1 MNVILLGHTGFIGR
15 NIYKYLISVG
25 VNNLIG
31 ISTAEINLTAE
42 NSHEALLKELSLDCI
57 VIMCAGVKK
66 QLGDNLNSFEK
77 NITIVNNFI
86 GAVLKVPPKKIIFFS
101 SASVYGEDVAY
112 HGKIAEETAVQPR
125 TYYGIAKY
133 TAERLLDKSCAD
145 TQTQLVI
152 LRPPL
157 VYGKNDLSRG
167 YGPTGFTY
175 KAVNNEEIIIWGDG
189 SEFREF
195 VYVDD
200 VGKTVNWMINNDYSG
215 ILNLASGKSYTYKE
229 ILDSLKKI
237 TGLNI
242 RVISR
247 QRTKE
252 KVDHHYSN
260 KLFHHVVED
269 FKFTN
274 LKDGLTEMCQSLF
287 NLRKKD
293 SGKSN

>member
-15 NIYKYLISVG
+15 NIYKYLISTG

-31 ISTAEINLTAE
+31 ISTNEIDLTKE
-42 NSHEALLKELSLDCI
+42 NSYKLFQKVLPPDCI

-66 QLGDNLNSFEK
+66 QLGDSLESFEK
-77 NITIVNNFI
+77 NINIINNFI
-86 GAVLKVPPKKIIFFS
+86 RALSNARLKKLVYFS
-101 SASVYGEDVAY
+101 SASVYGEDVDY
-112 HGKIAEETAVQPR
+112 KVRISEETPVQPR

-133 TAERLLDKSCAD
+133 TAECLLEKICAD

-157 VYGKNDLSRG
+157 IYGRDDTSRG

-195 VYVDD
+195 IYVDD
-200 VGKTVNWMINNDYSG
+200 VGRAVSRLINHNYRG
-215 ILNLASGKSYTYKE
+215 ILNLVSGKSYTYRKIIVSLNE
-229 ILDSLKKI
+229 II
-237 TGLNI
+237 GTNI
-242 RVISR
+242 NTVSR

-252 KVDHHYSN
+252 KVGHQYSGILIHN
-260 KLFHHVVED
+260 VLGD
-269 FKFTN
+269 FKFTS
-274 LKDGLTEMCQSLF
+274 LGDGL
-287 NLRKKD
+287 RKMYR
-293 SGKSN
+293 SIIG

>member
-15 NIYKYLISVG
+15 NIYKYLISAG

-31 ISTAEINLTAE
+31 ISTNEIDLTKE
-42 NSHEALLKELSLDCI
+42 NSHKILQKVLSPDCL

-86 GAVLKVPPKKIIFFS
+86 RAVSKVHPKKMIYFS

-112 HGKIAEETAVQPR
+112 HGEISEETPVQPR

-133 TAERLLDKSCAD
+133 TAERLLEKSCAD

-157 VYGKNDLSRG
+157 VYGKDDLSRG

-175 KAVNNEEIIIWGDG
+175 KAINNEEIIIWGDG

-200 VGKTVNWMINNDYSG
+200 VARIVSRLINNDYSG

-229 ILDSLKKI
+229 IIDL
-237 TGLNI
+237 LNEMKETNI
-242 RVISR
+242 KVVSR

-252 KVDHHYSN
+252 KVNHHYSN
-260 KLFHHVVED
+260 ELIHNVLGD
-269 FKFTN
+269 FKFTR
-274 LKDGLTEMCQSLF
+274 LGDGL
-287 NLRKKD
+287 RKMYRSINNSVK
-293 SGKSN
+293 GN

>member
-1 MNVILLGHTGFIGR
+1 MNVILIGHTGFIGR
-15 NIYKYLISVG
+15 NIYKYLISAG

-31 ISTAEINLTAE
+31 ISTNEIDLTKE
-42 NSHEALLKELSLDCI
+42 NSHKILQNVLSPDCL

-86 GAVLKVPPKKIIFFS
+86 RAVSKVHPKKMIYFS
-101 SASVYGEDVAY
+101 SASVYGEDVDY
-112 HGKIAEETAVQPR
+112 HGEISEETPVQPR

-133 TAERLLDKSCAD
+133 TVERLLEKICAD

-157 VYGKNDLSRG
+157 TYGKDDLSRG

-175 KAVNNEEIIIWGDG
+175 KAINNEEIIFWGDG

-200 VGKTVNWMINNDYSG
+200 VGRTVSRLINNDYSG
-215 ILNLASGKSYTYKE
+215 ILNLVSGKSYTYKE
-229 ILDSLKKI
+229 IIDSLNEM
-237 TGLNI
+237 TGTNI
-242 RVISR
+242 KVVSR

-260 KLFHHVVED
+260 ELIHNVLGD
-269 FKFTN
+269 FKFTS
-274 LKDGLTEMCQSLF
+274 LGDGL
-287 NLRKKD
+287 RKMYR
-293 SGKSN
+293 SINN